1 MKNKH
6 YKMNSES
13 VPDSSQA
20 LFNARLTNI
29 EYGQIPVDREL
40 LKNMSLVI
48 DLLQP
53 RVSKMPLFRL
63 GARGDGGYVLAPA
76 FESKICLNLGV
87 GFEVSADLDLLG
99 RGFKIYA
106 IDGTVSNPF
115 PKENGY
121 TFIRK
126 NVGYDR
132 SNELTTDLH
141 SIFRQHSD
149 LSQVDLILI
158 DIEGWEYKVLHEE
171 LDLIAKSKQIVI
183 EFHGLELIGDS
194 QFNDRFKSILKKL
207 SKTHLPVHVHAN
219 NSGGGLPIG
228 GANWPTILE
237 VTFLVNEL
245 CTSEINYGPFP
256 SDIDFPNV
264 DLRPDIDLSPLFG
277 KNKNYASLART
288 ILDLH

>member
-1 MKNKH
+1 
-6 YKMNSES
+6 MNSAS

-29 EYGQIPVDREL
+29 EYGQIPVNREL
-40 LKNMSLVI
+40 LKNMSLII

-53 RVSKMPLFRL
+53 RITKMPLFRL

-106 IDGTVSNPF
+106 IDGTVPNPL
-115 PKENGY
+115 PQENGY
-121 TFIRK
+121 KFIRK

-132 SNELTTDLH
+132 SNELTTDLD
-141 SIFRQHSD
+141 SIFRQHND

-158 DIEGWEYKVLHEE
+158 DIEGWGYKVLHEE
-171 LDLIAKSKQIVI
+171 LNLIVKSKQVVI
-183 EFHGLELIGDS
+183 EFHGLEMIGDS
-194 QFNDRFKSILKKL
+194 QFAEHFKSILKKL

-228 GANWPTILE
+228 GASWPTILE
-237 VTFLVNEL
+237 VTFLLNEL
-245 CTSEINYGPFP
+245 CSSEINFGPFP
-256 SDIDFPNV
+256 SYMDYPNV
-264 DLRPDIDLSPLFG
+264 DLRPDLDLNPFFG
-277 KNKNYASLART
+277 KNKSYASLART
-288 ILDLH
+288 ILDLP

>member
-1 MKNKH
+1 
-6 YKMNSES
+6 MNSAS

-29 EYGQIPVDREL
+29 EYGQIPVNREL
-40 LKNMSLVI
+40 LKNMTLVI

-53 RVSKMPLFRL
+53 RITKMPLFRL

-106 IDGTVSNPF
+106 IDGTVPNPL
-115 PKENGY
+115 PHENGY
-121 TFIRK
+121 KFIRK
-126 NVGYDR
+126 NVGYNK
-132 SNELTTDLH
+132 SNELTTDLD

-149 LSQVDLILI
+149 LSKVDLILI

-183 EFHGLELIGDS
+183 EFHGLELVGDS
-194 QFNDRFKSILKKL
+194 QFTKRFKSILKKL
-207 SKTHLPVHVHAN
+207 LKTHSPVHVHAN
-219 NSGGGLPIG
+219 NSGGGLAVG
-228 GANWPTILE
+228 GASWPTILE
-237 VTFLVNEL
+237 VTFLLNEL
-245 CTSEINYGPFP
+245 CTFEINYGPFP
-256 SDIDFPNV
+256 SEIDYPNV
-264 DLRPDIDLSPLFG
+264 NLRPDLDLNPFFG
-277 KNKNYASLART
+277 PSMSFASLART
-288 ILDLH
+288 ILEL

>member
-1 MKNKH
+1 
-6 YKMNSES
+6 MNSES
-13 VPDSSQA
+13 VSDSSQA

-29 EYGQIPVDREL
+29 EYGQIPASREL
-40 LKNMSLVI
+40 LKNLSHVI

-53 RVSKMPLFRL
+53 RVTKMPLFRL
-63 GARGDGGYVLAPA
+63 GAQGDGGYVLAPA
-76 FESKICLNLGV
+76 FESKICVNLGV
-87 GFEVSADLDLLG
+87 GFEVSADRDLLG
-99 RGFKIYA
+99 RGFKVYA
-106 IDGTVSNPF
+106 IDGTVQNPF

-132 SNELTTDLH
+132 SNELNTDLN

-149 LSQVDLILI
+149 LGQVDLILI

-194 QFNDRFKSILKKL
+194 QFAERFVDILEKL
-207 SKTHLPVHVHAN
+207 SETHLPVHIHAN
-219 NSGGGLPIG
+219 NSGGGLPVG

-237 VTFLVNEL
+237 VTFLEKIS

-256 SDIDFPNV
+256 SDIDYPNV
-264 DLRPDIDLSPLFG
+264 NLRPDMDLNPLFG
-277 KNKNYASLART
+277 KNKSYASLART
-288 ILDLH
+288 ILDQL